1 LDRLLV
7 DTGFLIALGQ
17 RGDSLHKEAKS
28 FLQGYSG
35 KLVTAAPVIVETC
48 YFFESEGKLQLLEW
62 VRSGGLAVAEVPVS
76 AYPELA
82 AVMKKYADRN
92 IDFTDAALVWLADE
106 TGLRKIL
113 TVDRADFSV
122 FRLKGGKRFDLTDWF

>member
-106 TGLRKIL
+106 MGLRKIL

>member
-1 LDRLLV
+1 MDRLLV

-17 RGDSLHKEAKS
+17 RGDPLHEEAKS

-48 YFFESEGKLQLLEW
+48 YFFASEGKLQLLEW

-76 AYPELA
+76 AYPVLA

-92 IDFTDAALVWLADE
+92 IDFTDATLVWLANE

-122 FRLKGGKRFDLTDWF
+122 FRLKGGRRFDLIDWF